1 MKKLLFIF
9 IAGIT
14 LGSCNFFDVE
24 TAGFVSPETSYK
36 DEESV
41 QKALVG
47 VYAPLSD
54 LSFYGRD
61 WFYAFNL
68 QDDLSYYDRNYTKQ
82 ELFLNNYTYTNATL
96 NNLWANLYT
105 GIDRA
110 NSFLEYIQGSPI
122 DETLIAQYMGEVRF
136 LRAYYFFTLSSLW
149 GDVPLRLKSTRD
161 TDMEALQMPS
171 TPAAEVF
178 DFITTE
184 MEDVVGQVRAADQL
198 NGPGRIS
205 KSTVQGIL
213 ARVYLKMGGFP
224 LYKGKEAFEKAAYW
238 ARKVRNSRLHTL
250 NPDYKEV
257 FTNLSKDI
265 YDLTYRESIWE
276 IEFKGNNQD
285 GHTTG
290 GCVGSYNGVYNNQN
304 DAYGFGYGYVSVR
317 PVRRSERRAPG
328 VEYLRILL
336 PQRGETVAQPQQQ
349 TVRLLQRR
357 QVPPRIRTFRHEGQ
371 GLHADQFSRAAL
383 FGRTADAGGSRK
395 RSLRRS
401 DDSGVRMYQRGAP
414 TGQFRLSGCRR
425 SRSGGFPPAHH

>member
-178 DFITTE
+178 DFIVTE

-238 ARKVRNSRLHTL
+238 ARKVRSSRLHTL

-304 DAYGFGYGYVSVR
+304 DAYGFGYGYVSVTLKLFDLFDD
-317 PVRRSERRAPG
+317 PNDVRREWNIC
-328 VEYLRILL
+328 EYYYRN
-336 PQRGETVAQPQQQ
+336 GEKLWRNLNNKQYV
-349 TVRLLQRR
+349 
-357 QVPPRIRTFRHEGQ
+357 
-371 GLHADQFSRAAL
+371 
-383 FGRTADAGGSRK
+383 
-395 RSLRRS
+395 
-401 DDSGVRMYQRGAP
+401 Y
-414 TGQFRLSGCRR
+414 
-425 SRSGGFPPAHH
+425 

>member
-178 DFITTE
+178 DFIVTE
-184 MEDVVGQVRAADQL
+184 MEDVVGQVRTAD
-198 NGPGRIS
+198 PS
-205 KSTVQGIL
+205 ST
-213 ARVYLKMGGFP
+213 
-224 LYKGKEAFEKAAYW
+224 
-238 ARKVRNSRLHTL
+238 
-250 NPDYKEV
+250 D
-257 FTNLSKDI
+257 
-265 YDLTYRESIWE
+265 
-276 IEFKGNNQD
+276 
-285 GHTTG
+285 
-290 GCVGSYNGVYNNQN
+290 
-304 DAYGFGYGYVSVR
+304 
-317 PVRRSERRAPG
+317 
-328 VEYLRILL
+328 
-336 PQRGETVAQPQQQ
+336 
-349 TVRLLQRR
+349 
-357 QVPPRIRTFRHEGQ
+357 
-371 GLHADQFSRAAL
+371 RAA
-383 FGRTADAGGSRK
+383 SRNRPSK
-395 RSLRRS
+395 ASS
-401 DDSGVRMYQRGAP
+401 
-414 TGQFRLSGCRR
+414 
-425 SRSGGFPPAHH
+425 PASI

>member
-122 DETLIAQYMGEVRF
+122 DETFIAQYMGEVRF

-178 DFITTE
+178 DFIVTE
-184 MEDVVGQVRAADQL
+184 MEDVVGQVRTADQL

-265 YDLTYRESIWE
+265 YDL
-276 IEFKGNNQD
+276 
-285 GHTTG
+285 
-290 GCVGSYNGVYNNQN
+290 C
-304 DAYGFGYGYVSVR
+304 
-317 PVRRSERRAPG
+317 
-328 VEYLRILL
+328 
-336 PQRGETVAQPQQQ
+336 
-349 TVRLLQRR
+349 
-357 QVPPRIRTFRHEGQ
+357 
-371 GLHADQFSRAAL
+371 
-383 FGRTADAGGSRK
+383 
-395 RSLRRS
+395 
-401 DDSGVRMYQRGAP
+401 
-414 TGQFRLSGCRR
+414 
-425 SRSGGFPPAHH
+425 

>member
-178 DFITTE
+178 DFIVTE

-238 ARKVRNSRLHTL
+238 ARKVRSSRLHTL

-304 DAYGFGYGYVSVR
+304 DAYGFGYGYVSVTLKLFDLFDD
-317 PVRRSERRAPG
+317 PNDVRREWNICEYYYRNGEKLWRNLNNKQYVYCNAGKFRREYELSDTQDKDYTPINFPVLRYADVLLMLAEAENEAYG
-328 VEYLRILL
+328 V
-336 PQRGETVAQPQQQ
+336 
-349 TVRLLQRR
+349 
-357 QVPPRIRTFRHEGQ
+357 
-371 GLHADQFSRAAL
+371 
-383 FGRTADAGGSRK
+383 
-395 RSLRRS
+395 
-401 DDSGVRMYQRGAP
+401 P
-414 TGQFRLSGCRR
+414 TTQ
-425 SRSGGFPPAHH
+425 AY